1 MCNFNVKNV
10 STKCL
15 LSLNKTCKVSEYIST
30 IIEYQYYTS
39 FNKINYS
46 ILSILNFLA
55 KILVGITSYQKKY
68 VNKIARFQ
76 FTKIQQYEMIKH
88 YFNYFIS
95 IYNVNQYI
103 P

>member
-39 FNKINYS
+39 LYKNNYS
-46 ILSILNFLA
+46 ILSMLSFLT
-55 KILVGITSYQKKY
+55 KILVGIKSY
-68 VNKIARFQ
+68 
-76 FTKIQQYEMIKH
+76 
-88 YFNYFIS
+88 
-95 IYNVNQYI
+95 
-103 P
+103 